1 MIWVLRMQ
9 AFTKIFNSASFLKE
23 EIFFKAMQ
31 PWKICME
38 VSLAGGMQKAN
49 ENAVC
54 IELTCKLANAFH
66 V

>member
-1 MIWVLRMQ
+1 MIWVLQRQ
-9 AFTKIFNSASFLKE
+9 TFTKLFNSASFLKRR
-23 EIFFKAMQ
+23 FFKAMQ
-31 PWKICME
+31 PWKICMD